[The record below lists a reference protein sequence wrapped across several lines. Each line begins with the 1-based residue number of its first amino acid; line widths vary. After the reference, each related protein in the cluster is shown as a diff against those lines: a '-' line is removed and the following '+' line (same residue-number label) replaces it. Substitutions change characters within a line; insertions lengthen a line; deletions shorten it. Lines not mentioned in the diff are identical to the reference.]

1 MKGLEIAEQYYR
13 AVGVPMIEEKFK
25 IERDRIAAGLV
36 GEGSECFGF
45 DDEISRD
52 HDWGPSFCLWLL
64 RADFDEIGQAL
75 QHEYE
80 MLPGEF
86 AGFGPRN
93 VSSLGSG
100 RVGVFEIGTF
110 YRRFIAREQAPEKLF
125 EWRSLPEEYL
135 AVCTN
140 GKVFTDPHG
149 EFSRIRN
156 ELLAFYPED
165 IRLKKIAARSMSAAQ
180 AGQYNFWRSVRRA
193 EYVAAQ
199 YAETKFIA
207 DVISIIF
214 LLNRSYKPFYK
225 WMHRALKDLPLL
237 GAQAYEI
244 IKLMVGIHEYEHGRA
259 VYEKKNNLIEE
270 ISRIIID
277 EFHHQGLSDAASNF
291 LLDHGPQIQ
300 QRIHDPQ
307 LKAMNVWIE

>member
-1 MKGLEIAEQYYR
+1 MKGLEIAEKYYR
-13 AVGVPMIEEKFK
+13 AIGVPMIEQRFGAYQH
-25 IERDRIAAGLV
+25 RIAAGLV

-52 HDWGPSFCLWLL
+52 HDWGPSFCLWLSQV
-64 RADFDEIGQAL
+64 DFDEIGQTL
-75 QHEYE
+75 QREYA

-93 VSSLGSG
+93 VSSLGEG
-100 RVGVFEIGTF
+100 RTGAFEIGAF
-110 YRRFIAREQAPEKLF
+110 YRRFIAREQAPESLL

-140 GKVFTDPHG
+140 GKVFSDPLG

-156 ELLAFYPED
+156 ALLAFYPED

-180 AGQYNFWRSVRRA
+180 AGQYNFWRSVRRG

-214 LLNRSYKPFYK
+214 LLNKHYKPFYK
-225 WMHRALKDLPLL
+225 WMHRALKSLPIL
-237 GAQAYEI
+237 GAKMHDI
-244 IKLMVGIHEYEHGRA
+244 IRDLVGMHEYERGR
-259 VYEKKNNLIEE
+259 VIYEKKNDLIEE

-277 EFHHQGLSDAASNF
+277 EFNRQGLSDAAGNF

-300 QRIHDPQ
+300 QRIRDPQ
-307 LKAMNVWIE
+307 LKGMNVWIE